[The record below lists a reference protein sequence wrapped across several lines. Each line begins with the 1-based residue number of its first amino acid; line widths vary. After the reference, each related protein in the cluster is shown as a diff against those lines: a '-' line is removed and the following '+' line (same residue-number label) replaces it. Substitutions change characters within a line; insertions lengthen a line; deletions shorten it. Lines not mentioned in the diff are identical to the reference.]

1 MATLHSY
8 SALWNA
14 YPDYGNYP
22 TPDSVKVLVGGGA
35 NDDWIVNTCAI
46 RMSRT
51 LNYNGLPI
59 PGNFAG
65 LHTVK
70 GGDGKRYAF
79 RVRELHAWLDH
90 VLGAPD
96 FDTSK
101 KQGDAFD
108 KSQLASMKGV
118 IGFDIHFADA
128 TGHFDL
134 WDGSTFSHEA
144 QASQDYWTMATRIW
158 LWAAD

>member
-1 MATLHSY
+1 MAQLLSY
-8 SALWNA
+8 SALWDS

-22 TPDSVKVLVGGGA
+22 TPEAVKKLIGGA
-35 NDDWIVNTCAI
+35 VDDTWITNTCAI
-46 RMSRT
+46 RMSRA
-51 LNYNGLPI
+51 LNENNVPV

-65 LHTVK
+65 LHTVR

-90 VLGAPD
+90 ALGSPN
-96 FDTSK
+96 FDVK
-101 KQGDAFD
+101 KKEGDAFD
-108 KSQLASMKGV
+108 KSGLASLKGI

-134 WDGSTFSHEA
+134 WDGKQFSDEYQSSH
-144 QASQDYWTMATRIW
+144 SYWSAATRIW
-158 LWAAD
+158 LWKAS